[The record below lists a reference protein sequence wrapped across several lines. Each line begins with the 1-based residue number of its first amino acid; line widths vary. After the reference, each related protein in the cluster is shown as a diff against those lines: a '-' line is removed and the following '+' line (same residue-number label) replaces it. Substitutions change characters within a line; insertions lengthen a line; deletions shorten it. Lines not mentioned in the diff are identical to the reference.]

1 MQQGNVKKNKKL
13 IKMVNIDEEN
23 LHILKTT
30 RGISVKLSENMYLMI
45 ISKSKKNK
53 KKTGP

>member
-30 RGISVKLSENMYLMI
+30 RGISVKLSENMCLMI

-53 KKTGP
+53 KKTGL